1 MLNLIK
7 KYVRTTMKSMTVS
20 VAGVRLWN
28 SLKTNITKF
37 VYSRKCVNPISWVNI
52 QIILDSITYYG
63 DYIYKINYKLNHHTF
78 IYLSRINH

>member
-28 SLKTNITKF
+28 SLKINITTINKICVFKKMCKF
-37 VYSRKCVNPISWVNI
+37 YFLGKYTNN
-52 QIILDSITYYG
+52 T
-63 DYIYKINYKLNHHTF
+63 
-78 IYLSRINH
+78 